1 MKDYFSHDYNSRNDK
16 KLVKAG
22 MKFDLCTAIGAYWCI
37 VEMLYEEGGY
47 LLLSEYER
55 ITYELRCSN
64 ELVNYLILD
73 SELFKNDGVRFWSE
87 TAIKRLKLRAAKS
100 QKARE
105 SIENRWNRLKDT
117 NVLPTNNDRNTS
129 KVKESKV
136 KVNNTILS
144 FDEFWNLYDKKVGD
158 KKKLEKKYE
167 NISESDREL
176 IKAHIPAYIASQPDK
191 KYRKDPQTYL
201 NNYSWND
208 EIITNNTRSYGTE
221 IKPNQGHYSANRA
234 NNEDIFCGV
243 ER

>member
-87 TAIKRLKLRAAKS
+87 TAIERLKLRAAKS

-117 NVLPTNNDRNTS
+117 NVLQTNNDRNTS

-158 KKKLEKKYE
+158 KKKLEKKYD

-176 IKAHIPAYIASQPDK
+176 IKVHIPAYISSQPDK

-201 NNYSWND
+201 NNHSWND
-208 EIITNNTRSYGTE
+208 EIITTNTRNYGNE
-221 IKPNQGHYSANRA
+221 NKPNQGHYSANRA

-243 ER
+243 HK

>member
-22 MKFDLCTAIGAYWCI
+22 MKFDLCSAIGAYWCI

-64 ELVNYLILD
+64 ELVNYLILE
-73 SELFKNDGVRFWSE
+73 SELFKNDGERFWSE
-87 TAIKRLKLRAAKS
+87 TAIERLKLRAAKS

-117 NVLPTNNDRNTS
+117 NVLQTNNDRNTS

-158 KKKLEKKYE
+158 KKKLEKKYD

-176 IKAHIPAYIASQPDK
+176 IKVHIPAYISSQPDK

-201 NNYSWND
+201 NNHSWND
-208 EIITNNTRSYGTE
+208 EIITTNTRNYGNE
-221 IKPNQGHYSANRA
+221 NKPNQGHYSANRA

-243 ER
+243 HR